1 MSVYSLHTLAPAF
14 GSKRSHKRVG
24 RGIAAGQG
32 KTAGRGT
39 KGQLAR
45 TGKGRLKLKRL
56 GMRHQVL
63 QTPKLRGFYSHFIK
77 PEIFDLT
84 TLSKAFPEGGQ
95 IDLATLLKAGLI
107 KEGQKVKILSD
118 GEVSKKFVIQGCAVS
133 AVAKKKILAAGGQ
146 MTP

>member
-1 MSVYSLHTLAPAF
+1 MYTLHTLKPAP
-14 GSKRSHKRVG
+14 GSRKNKLRVG

-63 QTPKLRGFYSHFIK
+63 QTPKLRGFRSPYAK
-77 PEIFDLT
+77 PAMV
-84 TLSKAFPEGGQ
+84 TLSELTKQFPSGGEVTPKT
-95 IDLATLLKAGLI
+95 LAVARLVPTGSR
-107 KEGQKVKILSD
+107 VKILSN
-118 GEVSKKFVIQGCAVS
+118 GEITQKLTVKNCGVS
-133 AVAKKKILAAGGQ
+133 AGAKKKIVAAGGIVS
-146 MTP
+146 